1 MSTASAHR
9 AWRAF
14 RAEVL
19 AICDGLADDGPS
31 APPAGRSSRSK
42 RPSHRFDSGR
52 GDLLQCAARNVRN
65 MIIEPRIRGFICMT
79 AHPDGCAAHVAE
91 QIDYVQRQP
100 TVDGPRRVLVIGAS
114 TGYGLASRIVAAF
127 GCGAD
132 TVGVFFERP
141 ASRRRTASAGWYN
154 SAAFE
159 RAALAAGRGAW
170 SINGDAFS
178 NEIREQ
184 TVELVARQLGQVD
197 LVVYSL
203 ASPRRIHPDTGET
216 FNSVLK
222 PIGDRYSGTTIDPNS
237 GAVTTVQIDP
247 ADEADI
253 AATLAVM
260 GGDDWRRWSAA
271 LHGAGL
277 LAPGC
282 RNLAYTYAGPTYTHA
297 IYRAGTIGHAKQ
309 HLERTAGELDREL
322 PARSL
327 VSVNKALVTQ
337 SSAAI
342 PVIPLYLMLLF
353 RVMKERGSH
362 EGAIEQIYRLFA
374 ARLYTGEEIATDAEG
389 RVRIDDWEMDPAVQQ
404 EVERRFAAFADGGG
418 ADRVAELADLDGYRG
433 DFLRLFGFGL
443 PGIDYAA
450 DADAEVTIPSIPA
463 TAG

>member
-1 MSTASAHR
+1 
-9 AWRAF
+9 
-14 RAEVL
+14 
-19 AICDGLADDGPS
+19 
-31 APPAGRSSRSK
+31 
-42 RPSHRFDSGR
+42 
-52 GDLLQCAARNVRN
+52 

-91 QIDYVQRQP
+91 QIDYVRCQDA
-100 TVDGPRRVLVIGAS
+100 VDGPRRVLVIGAS

-141 ASRRRTASAGWYN
+141 AARRRTASAGWYN

-159 RAALAAGRGAW
+159 RAASAAGRGAW

-178 NEIREQ
+178 NEVRQQ
-184 TVELVARQLGQVD
+184 TLELVAERLGQVD

-203 ASPRRIHPDTGET
+203 ASPRRIHPDSGET

-222 PIGDRYSGTTIDPNS
+222 PIGERYSGTTIDPQS
-237 GAVTTVQIDP
+237 GAVSEVRIEP
-247 ADEADI
+247 ADEGEV
-253 AATLAVM
+253 AATVAVM
-260 GGDDWRRWSAA
+260 GGDDWQRWSAA

-282 RNLAYTYAGPTYTHA
+282 LNVAYTYVGPSFTHA
-297 IYRAGTIGHAKQ
+297 IYRAGTIGRAKE
-309 HLERTAGELDREL
+309 HLERTAHTLDEEL

-327 VSVNKALVTQ
+327 ISVNKALVTQ
-337 SSAAI
+337 ASAAI

-353 RVMKERGSH
+353 RIMKQRGTH
-362 EGAIEQIYRLFA
+362 EGPIEQMHRLFA
-374 ARLYTGEEIATDAEG
+374 DRLYTGAAIPTDDQG
-389 RVRIDDWEMDPAVQQ
+389 RVRIDDWEMDEGVQQ
-404 EVERRFAAFADGGG
+404 EVERRFAAFADRTG
-418 ADRVAELADLDGYRG
+418 ADVVQELADLEGYRG

-450 DADAEVTIPSIPA
+450 DANPEVTIPSIPA

>member
-1 MSTASAHR
+1 
-9 AWRAF
+9 
-14 RAEVL
+14 
-19 AICDGLADDGPS
+19 
-31 APPAGRSSRSK
+31 
-42 RPSHRFDSGR
+42 
-52 GDLLQCAARNVRN
+52 

-100 TVDGPRRVLVIGAS
+100 AVGGPRRVLVIGAS

-127 GCGAD
+127 GCAAD

-141 ASRRRTASAGWYN
+141 AARRRTASAGWYN

-159 RAALAAGRGAW
+159 RAAHAAGRGAW

-184 TVELVARQLGQVD
+184 TLDLVARELGQVD
-197 LVVYSL
+197 LVVYSV
-203 ASPRRIHPDTGET
+203 AAPRRIHPDTGEA

-222 PIGDRYSGTTIDPNS
+222 PIGARYDGTTIDPNS
-237 GAVTTVQIDP
+237 GAVSTVQIEP

-253 AATLAVM
+253 ANTVAVM
-260 GGDDWRRWSAA
+260 GGDDWRLWSGA
-271 LHGAGL
+271 LHEAGL

-282 RNLAYTYAGPTYTHA
+282 RNIAYTYAGPSYTHA
-297 IYRAGTIGHAKQ
+297 IYRAGTIGRAKQ
-309 HLERTAGELDREL
+309 HLEQTAGALDREL

-337 SSAAI
+337 ASAAI

-362 EGAIEQIYRLFA
+362 EGAIEQIHRLFA
-374 ARLYTGEEIATDAEG
+374 DRLYTGAEIPTDADG
-389 RVRIDDWEMDPAVQQ
+389 RVRIDDREMDAEVQQ
-404 EVERRFAAFADGGG
+404 EVERRFTAFADGGG
-418 ADRVAELADLDGYRG
+418 ADRIAELADLDGYRNE
-433 DFLRLFGFGL
+433 FLRLFGFGL

-450 DADAEVTIPSIPA
+450 DADPDIAIPSIPPA
-463 TAG
+463 AG

>member
-1 MSTASAHR
+1 
-9 AWRAF
+9 
-14 RAEVL
+14 
-19 AICDGLADDGPS
+19 
-31 APPAGRSSRSK
+31 
-42 RPSHRFDSGR
+42 
-52 GDLLQCAARNVRN
+52 

-79 AHPDGCAAHVAE
+79 AHPGGCAAHVAE
-91 QIDYVQRQP
+91 QIDYVRRRP
-100 TVDGPRRVLVIGAS
+100 AVDGLRRVLVIGAS

-127 GCGAD
+127 GSGAD

-141 ASRRRTASAGWYN
+141 ATRRRTASAGWYN

-159 RAALAAGRGAW
+159 RAAAAAGRGAW

-178 NEIREQ
+178 NEVREQ
-184 TVELVARQLGQVD
+184 TVELVAKQLGQVD

-203 ASPRRIHPDTGET
+203 ASPRRIHPDTGEA
-216 FNSVLK
+216 FNSVIK
-222 PIGDRYSGTTIDPNS
+222 PIGARYDGTTIDPNR
-237 GAVTTVQIDP
+237 GAVSSVQIEP

-253 AATLAVM
+253 AATVAVM
-260 GGDDWRRWSAA
+260 GGDDWRLWSNA
-271 LHGAGL
+271 LHDAGL

-282 RNLAYTYAGPTYTHA
+282 RNLAYTYAGPPYTHA
-297 IYRAGTIGHAKQ
+297 IYRAGTIGRAKQ
-309 HLERTAGELDREL
+309 HLERTARELDREL

-353 RVMKERGSH
+353 RIMKERGSH

-374 ARLYTGEEIATDAEG
+374 DRLYTGGEIPTDADG
-389 RVRIDDWEMDPAVQQ
+389 RIRIDDREMDAEVQR
-404 EVERRFAAFADGGG
+404 EVERRFASFADGGS
-418 ADRVAELADLDGYRG
+418 ADRVSELADLDGYRN

-450 DADAEVTIPSIPA
+450 DADPDVAIPSIPPDS
-463 TAG
+463 G

>member
-1 MSTASAHR
+1 
-9 AWRAF
+9 
-14 RAEVL
+14 
-19 AICDGLADDGPS
+19 
-31 APPAGRSSRSK
+31 
-42 RPSHRFDSGR
+42 
-52 GDLLQCAARNVRN
+52 

-184 TVELVARQLGQVD
+184 TVELVAKRLGQVD

-222 PIGDRYSGTTIDPNS
+222 PIGGRYSGTTIDPNS
-237 GAVTTVQIDP
+237 GAVTTVHIDP

-253 AATLAVM
+253 AATMAVM

-362 EGAIEQIYRLFA
+362 EGAIEQIYRRGTGTDRRLGDGSRGAAGGGPALRRVRRRPRRRPGGGTGRPGRLPRRLSAPVRLRPARHRLRRRRRRRGNDPLYPGHRRLAFTTDG
-374 ARLYTGEEIATDAEG
+374 ARLGSVAASAASEYTSE
-389 RVRIDDWEMDPAVQQ
+389 
-404 EVERRFAAFADGGG
+404 
-418 ADRVAELADLDGYRG
+418 
-433 DFLRLFGFGL
+433 
-443 PGIDYAA
+443 
-450 DADAEVTIPSIPA
+450 
-463 TAG
+463 

>member
-1 MSTASAHR
+1 
-9 AWRAF
+9 
-14 RAEVL
+14 
-19 AICDGLADDGPS
+19 
-31 APPAGRSSRSK
+31 
-42 RPSHRFDSGR
+42 
-52 GDLLQCAARNVRN
+52 

-184 TVELVARQLGQVD
+184 TVELVAKRLGQVD

-237 GAVTTVQIDP
+237 GAVTTVHIDP

-260 GGDDWRRWSAA
+260 GGGDWRRWSAA

-282 RNLAYTYAGPTYTHA
+282 RNLAYTYDGPTHTHA

>member
-1 MSTASAHR
+1 
-9 AWRAF
+9 
-14 RAEVL
+14 
-19 AICDGLADDGPS
+19 
-31 APPAGRSSRSK
+31 
-42 RPSHRFDSGR
+42 
-52 GDLLQCAARNVRN
+52 

-79 AHPDGCAAHVAE
+79 AHPGGCAAHVAE

-100 TVDGPRRVLVIGAS
+100 AVDGPRRVLVIGAS

-132 TVGVFFERP
+132 TAGVFFERP

-203 ASPRRIHPDTGET
+203 ASPRRIHPDSGET

-222 PIGDRYSGTTIDPNS
+222 PIGAPYTGTTIDPAS
-237 GAVTTVQIDP
+237 GEVTTLTIDP
-247 ADEADI
+247 ADDAEI
-253 AATLAVM
+253 AATVAVM
-260 GGDDWRRWSAA
+260 GGDDWRRWLNA
-271 LHGAGL
+271 LHAAGL

-282 RNLAYTYAGPTYTHA
+282 LNLGYTYAGPSYTHA
-297 IYRAGTIGHAKQ
+297 IYRAGTIGRAKQ
-309 HLERTAGELDREL
+309 HLERTALELDDEL
-322 PARSL
+322 PVRSV

-337 SSAAI
+337 ASAAI

-353 RVMKERGSH
+353 RVMKEHGSH

-374 ARLYTGEEIATDAEG
+374 SRLYTGAAIPTDAEG
-389 RVRIDDWEMDPAVQQ
+389 RVRIDDGELDPDVQQ
-404 EVERRFAAFADGGG
+404 KVEQRFAAFAGGGG
-418 ADRVAELADLDGYRG
+418 ADRVAELADLEGYRS

-443 PGIDYAA
+443 PGVDYAA
-450 DADAEVTIPSIPA
+450 EADAEVAIPSLPPA
-463 TAG
+463 AG

>member
-1 MSTASAHR
+1 
-9 AWRAF
+9 
-14 RAEVL
+14 
-19 AICDGLADDGPS
+19 
-31 APPAGRSSRSK
+31 
-42 RPSHRFDSGR
+42 
-52 GDLLQCAARNVRN
+52 

-91 QIDYVQRQP
+91 QIDYVRRQDA
-100 TVDGPRRVLVIGAS
+100 VDGPRRVLVIGAS

-141 ASRRRTASAGWYN
+141 ASGRRTASAGWYN

-159 RAALAAGRGAW
+159 RAARGAGRGAW

-178 NEIREQ
+178 NEVRQQ
-184 TVELVARQLGQVD
+184 TLDLVAERLGQVD

-203 ASPRRIHPDTGET
+203 ASPRRIHPDSGET

-222 PIGDRYSGTTIDPNS
+222 PIGERYSGTTIDPRS
-237 GAVTTVQIDP
+237 GAVGEVRIEP
-247 ADEADI
+247 ADEGEI
-253 AATLAVM
+253 AATVAVM
-260 GGDDWRRWSAA
+260 GGDDWQRWSAA

-282 RNLAYTYAGPTYTHA
+282 LNVAYTYVGPSFTHA
-297 IYRAGTIGHAKQ
+297 IYRAGTIGRAKE
-309 HLERTAGELDREL
+309 HLERTARTLDEEL

-327 VSVNKALVTQ
+327 ISVNKALVTQ
-337 SSAAI
+337 ASAAI

-353 RVMKERGSH
+353 RIMKQRGSH
-362 EGAIEQIYRLFA
+362 EGPIEQIQRLFA
-374 ARLYTGEEIATDAEG
+374 DRLYTGAAIPTDAEG
-389 RVRIDDWEMDPAVQQ
+389 RVRIDDREMDTSVQQ
-404 EVERRFAAFADGGG
+404 EVERRFAVFAEGDGG
-418 ADRVAELADLDGYRG
+418 DRVAELADLQGYRD

-450 DADAEVTIPSIPA
+450 DADAEVTIPSIP
-463 TAG
+463 TDG

>member
-1 MSTASAHR
+1 
-9 AWRAF
+9 
-14 RAEVL
+14 
-19 AICDGLADDGPS
+19 
-31 APPAGRSSRSK
+31 
-42 RPSHRFDSGR
+42 
-52 GDLLQCAARNVRN
+52 

-79 AHPDGCAAHVAE
+79 AHPAGCAAHVVE
-91 QIDYVQRQP
+91 QIDYVRLQDA
-100 TVDGPRRVLVIGAS
+100 VDGPRRVLVIGAS

-141 ASRRRTASAGWYN
+141 ASGRRTASAGWYN

-159 RAALAAGRGAW
+159 HAAAAAGRGAW

-184 TVELVARQLGQVD
+184 TFELVARQLGQVD

-203 ASPRRIHPDTGET
+203 ASPRRIHPDTGEI

-222 PIGDRYSGTTIDPNS
+222 PIGARYSGTTVDPNS
-237 GAVTTVQIDP
+237 GAVTAVQIDP
-247 ADEADI
+247 ATDADI
-253 AATLAVM
+253 AATVQVM

-271 LHGAGL
+271 LHAAGL

-282 RNLAYTYAGPTYTHA
+282 RNIAYTYAGPTYTQA
-297 IYRAGTIGHAKQ
+297 IYRGGTIGRAKQ
-309 HLERTAGELDREL
+309 HLERTALELDREL

-337 SSAAI
+337 ASAAI

-362 EGAIEQIYRLFA
+362 EGAIQQIHRLFA
-374 ARLYTGEEIATDAEG
+374 ARLYTGEEIPTDDDG
-389 RVRIDDWEMDPAVQQ
+389 RVRIDDWEMDPEVQQ
-404 EVERRFAAFADGGG
+404 AVERRFAAFGGG
-418 ADRVAELADLDGYRG
+418 DNADRVAELADLEGYRG

-443 PGIDYAA
+443 PGVDYAA
-450 DADAEVTIPSIPA
+450 DADPAVAIPSIPA
-463 TAG
+463 AAG